1 MTGSDFLSRQQTDV
15 LRGLAAII
23 IAVFH
28 VLIEWECHRV
38 VNIMGSV
45 SVALFL
51 FLSGFG
57 IHESYK
63 ARGLKDYWLKK
74 CRRII
79 VPYWLFL
86 TVVTLLRGFP
96 GWKPFLLDFF
106 FIQSEFWFIPYLVH
120 CYLVYWIIQR
130 WFSKWLVPAF
140 ILIGFIAL
148 NTLQQIEAE
157 QSYSFF
163 AGILASQHIHYLRQ
177 QKTSFWLR
185 VGCVSFLIGF
195 AFLLLKE
202 IPAVHAYKGTLI
214 YNYIL
219 LFIKLPLAIPFILL
233 PVFFRFLLQSRL
245 LYLAGIS
252 SLEIYLV
259 HLPLVPYVEKTVL
272 SFLLFAAATTLLTF
286 IYYQINHRIIA
297 KYL

>member
-63 ARGLKDYWLKK
+63 AKGLKDYWLKK

-86 TVVTLLRGFP
+86 IVVTLLRGFP

-163 AGILASQHIHYLRQ
+163 AGILASQHIQYLRH

-233 PVFFRFLLQSRL
+233 PMFFSFLLKSRL

-259 HLPLVPYVEKTVL
+259 HLTLVPYVEKNVL